1 MATDQ
6 KLAYTTVEVLKKLPL
21 SRSALYDGIRKGI
34 IPTKRIGKTYL
45 IPAQFVDSFYSVDS
59 EVKG

>member
-21 SRSALYDGIRKGI
+21 SRSALYDGIRKEI
-34 IPTKRIGKTYL
+34 IPTKRVGKTYL
-45 IPAQFVDSFYSVDS
+45 IPASWVNSFNSID